1 MKNLVLHKIRATCS
15 SFLQKVLYLSVF
27 RGKRANFCK
36 EESFHEPTMVEVIR
50 IEDVD
55 ISYHRSVD
63 IQDKERV
70 NSITYALSRLGGPV
84 FVQNCFCIVNW
95 ERPVG
100 SLV

>member
-1 MKNLVLHKIRATCS
+1 MGVI
-15 SFLQKVLYLSVF
+15 
-27 RGKRANFCK
+27 RGKIVNFCK
-36 EESFHEPTMVEVIR
+36 EESFHEPTIVEVIR

-70 NSITYALSRLGGPV
+70 NSITDALSRLGRPV
-84 FVQNCFCIVNW
+84 FVQNCFCIINW

-100 SLV
+100 SLVQPECRCLVLVNRKTLNNISAVI